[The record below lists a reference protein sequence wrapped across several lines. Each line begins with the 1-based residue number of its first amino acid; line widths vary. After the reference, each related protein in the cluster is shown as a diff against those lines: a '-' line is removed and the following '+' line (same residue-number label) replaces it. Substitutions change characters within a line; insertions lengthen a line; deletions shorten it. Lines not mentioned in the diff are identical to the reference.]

1 MKVKCA
7 NCKEYIE
14 RSDAISRG
22 ISNFCSMDCI
32 FAKANTRKS
41 SQRASGP
48 SEVSNSKK
56 VNRRT
61 GSKVPNNNAQYRR
74 LVSDELREHVLKGDN
89 YRCRLCGGNKN
100 LALHHVIYRSNK
112 KNKQWQDQSSNLIT
126 LCNEPCHLSVVHKNK
141 KRFQKL
147 CLAIIWI
154 REVEGD
160 RYTTIYDLEKR
171 LDVG

>member
-14 RSDAISRG
+14 KSDAIPRG
-22 ISNFCSMDCI
+22 ISNFCSMDCV

-41 SQRASGP
+41 SQRAS
-48 SEVSNSKK
+48 SSAKNK
-56 VNRRT
+56 NTRR
-61 GSKVPNNNAQYRR
+61 GLDSKVPNSNAEHRR
-74 LVSDELREHVLKGDN
+74 LVSDELRQHVLKGDN

-126 LCNEPCHLSVVHKNK
+126 LCNEPCHLSVVHGNK
-141 KRFQKL
+141 KRFQKT
-147 CLAIIWI
+147 CLGVIWI
-154 REVEGD
+154 REIDGD
-160 RYTTIYDLEKR
+160 KHTTIYELEKR